1 MGSALCGIVK
11 KHKPFEKVEQAKE
24 VGLLKTHI
32 IDTDRLK
39 THIIVGKLDFSQ
51 CRTFNAAQCSIRPC
65 LSESVD
71 SNTQCGR
78 IYIPISNY

>member
-39 THIIVGKLDFSQ
+39 TNIIVGKLDFS
-51 CRTFNAAQCSIRPC
+51 
-65 LSESVD
+65 
-71 SNTQCGR
+71 
-78 IYIPISNY
+78 